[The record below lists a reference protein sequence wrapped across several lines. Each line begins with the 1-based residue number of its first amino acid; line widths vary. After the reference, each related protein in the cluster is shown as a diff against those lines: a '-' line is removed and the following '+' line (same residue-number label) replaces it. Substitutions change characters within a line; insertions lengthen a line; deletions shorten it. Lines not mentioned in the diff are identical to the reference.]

1 MLTGAPFSEPRTS
14 ILGTKELFIESG
26 STINLT
32 CVIHTGG
39 QAMDGKHIFW
49 NYDGKVTQSLLPL
62 IATRTTGESPPS
74 LPQIITHDRNRVGT
88 IMINRRFRDIVT
100 SLIITRAQPSDS
112 GTYAC
117 DPASPFSKS
126 IRVVVTT
133 GECTKKEG
141 MVGEGGRFSRQD
153 GNGCP
158 HFLGRHWS
166 KVSDILVA

>member
-1 MLTGAPFSEPRTS
+1 
-14 ILGTKELFIESG
+14 
-26 STINLT
+26 
-32 CVIHTGG
+32 
-39 QAMDGKHIFW
+39 MDGKHIFW
-49 NYDGKVTQSLLPL
+49 NYDGKVTQSLSPF
-62 IATRTTGESPPS
+62 IATRTTGKSPPS

-133 GECTKKEG
+133 GECTKRG
-141 MVGEGGRFSRQD
+141 GGRSSRQYRNGLSLFSRPALEQSFRD
-153 GNGCP
+153 PGSVMRKRDVTLP
-158 HFLGRHWS
+158 IPLY
-166 KVSDILVA
+166 V